1 VRNAL
6 ADSLLKQCN
15 PSHALQAIAA
25 RLFIALFGVKPF
37 LQASGKQVKCPVVV
51 TKGMFGLRVWAE
63 IEGHLVRRSVLLL
76 GQFRDQ
82 VLDRGRTDLRKPPV
96 PESRCHVGLQIG
108 LVVLPCRALDVDLW
122 CNGKVLRHLHSDCRN
137 NTICHLFFFKN
148 RLFIFSKRVLFP
160 QSLISTILFF
170 IRPKR
175 AWLSRLSALSSAS
188 CSRRRAI

>member
-6 ADSLLKQCN
+6 ADSLLKHCN

-63 IEGHLVRRSVLLL
+63 TEGHLMRWSVLLL
-76 GQFRDQ
+76 GQFRNQ
-82 VLDRGRTDLRKPPV
+82 VLDCGWTDLRKPPV
-96 PESRCHVGLQIG
+96 TQRRCHVGHRIR
-108 LVVLPCRALDVDLW
+108 LVVLPGRALDVDLW
-122 CNGKVLRHLHSDCRN
+122 CNGKVLRHLHSDCRS

-148 RLFIFSKRVLFP
+148 RYFTFNQKFSF
-160 QSLISTILFF
+160 S
-170 IRPKR
+170 
-175 AWLSRLSALSSAS
+175 SR
-188 CSRRRAI
+188 